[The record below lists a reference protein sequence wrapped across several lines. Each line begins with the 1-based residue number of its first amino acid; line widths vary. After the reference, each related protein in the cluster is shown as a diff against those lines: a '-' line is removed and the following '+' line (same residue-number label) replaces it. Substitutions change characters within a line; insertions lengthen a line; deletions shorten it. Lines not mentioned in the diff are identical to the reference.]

1 MSTHRVPRYV
11 CLCAV
16 RKKSGTIHS
25 GREVPAAMR
34 DITNRE
40 DIEMLVGRLY
50 ERMMDDPIIGYIFT
64 YYAKIDLEKHLP
76 VISDFWEAVLFQKP
90 VYEGGAQAMN
100 VHLDLNKKIPFKNQH
115 FTRWLY
121 LFHRTIDDLFEG
133 PNAVKAKERSTSI
146 AELMKKRMGVLPD
159 C

>member
-1 MSTHRVPRYV
+1 
-11 CLCAV
+11 
-16 RKKSGTIHS
+16 
-25 GREVPAAMR
+25 MR